1 MVYVYV
7 DILERREWL
16 FIWHQSLIDSFPTNL
31 NKKKKQALKYNTFFF
46 KLMKCD
52 SSWTVCAE
60 ETKQ

>member
-31 NKKKKQALKYNTFFF
+31 NKKKSKRSITPLFF
-46 KLMKCD
+46 KLMKYD
-52 SSWTVCAE
+52 SSWTVCAA